1 MTERQIENRIK
12 KLQAIEAQQKE
23 LEQQAEALKAEIKA
37 DLEEKGLQE
46 LKTKNGFIIRWK
58 EIISSRLD
66 GKALKA
72 SFPDIYSQFACRS
85 AASPVLCDIPCIRNN
100 CRSGYGLYSFAAR
113 VPGCGVC
120 QSPAAIGAFYSRALH
135 RL

>member
-72 SFPDIYSQFACRS
+72 SFPDIYSQFVKQTS
-85 AASPVLCDIPCIRNN
+85 
-100 CRSGYGLYSFAAR
+100 
-113 VPGCGVC
+113 
-120 QSPAAIGAFYSRALH
+120 SRRFTVA
-135 RL
+135 